1 MKSVFHPLAVLL
13 VLTGIES
20 VAAQDEEKS
29 AKLQTYSV
37 GERRA
42 VIEQEK
48 IVMERP
54 KFDTS
59 FKMDIPKPTMGA
71 MQIAKPNLEIV
82 TGPASPQATA
92 NTPASAP
99 QNTPPRTAS
108 TGAAA
113 NTATSPGT
121 GETRAVRPLKMD
133 PPSYPRDALRRREE
147 GYVIVEFT
155 INGQGETEDIS
166 VVEADPRGSFD
177 NEARRAVARWTF
189 EPALRDGRPVSQ
201 RIRHT
206 LEFNLEG
213 K

>member
-1 MKSVFHPLAVLL
+1 MKNVYPLVTLL
-13 VLTGIES
+13 VLAGFQPVS
-20 VAAQDEEKS
+20 AQDQEES

-37 GERRA
+37 GERRGK
-42 VIEQEK
+42 IEQEK

-54 KFDTS
+54 KFDSS
-59 FKMDIPKPTMGA
+59 FKMEIPKPSMGA

-82 TGPASPQATA
+82 TGPASPEATA

-99 QNTPPRTAS
+99 QNSPARTAS
-108 TGAAA
+108 TGTAV
-113 NTATSPGT
+113 NTQTPAGN
-121 GETRAVRPLKMD
+121 GETRAVRPLRMD
-133 PPSYPRDALRRREE
+133 PPSYPRDALRRQEE
-147 GYVIVEFT
+147 GFVIVEFT

-166 VVEADPRGSFD
+166 VVEAEPRGSFD
-177 NEARRAVARWTF
+177 NEARRAVGRWEF

-206 LEFNLEG
+206 LEFKLEG

>member
-1 MKSVFHPLAVLL
+1 MKNVYPLVTLL
-13 VLTGIES
+13 VLAGFQPAS
-20 VAAQDEEKS
+20 AQDQEES

-37 GERRA
+37 GERRGK
-42 VIEQEK
+42 IEQEK

-54 KFDTS
+54 KFDSS
-59 FKMDIPKPTMGA
+59 FKMEIPKPSMGA

-82 TGPASPQATA
+82 TGPASPEATA

-99 QNTPPRTAS
+99 QNSPARTAS
-108 TGAAA
+108 TGAAV
-113 NTATSPGT
+113 NTQTPAGN
-121 GETRAVRPLKMD
+121 GETRAVRPLRMD
-133 PPSYPRDALRRREE
+133 PPSYPRDALRRQEE
-147 GYVIVEFT
+147 GFVIVEFT

-166 VVEADPRGSFD
+166 VVEAEPRGSFD
-177 NEARRAVARWTF
+177 NEARRAVRRWEF

-206 LEFNLEG
+206 LEFTLEG

>member
-1 MKSVFHPLAVLL
+1 MKSVFYPLAVLL
-13 VLTGIES
+13 VLPGIES

-59 FKMDIPKPTMGA
+59 FKMDIPKPTMGT
-71 MQIAKPNLEIV
+71 MQIAKPKLEVV
-82 TGPASPQATA
+82 TGPASPQATTS
-92 NTPASAP
+92 TPASP
-99 QNTPPRTAS
+99 PEKTPSRTAS
-108 TGAAA
+108 AGATANTGAPAG
-113 NTATSPGT
+113 S
-121 GETRAVRPLKMD
+121 GETRAVRPLKME
-133 PPSYPRDALRRREE
+133 PPSYPRDALLRRDE

-155 INGQGETEDIS
+155 INGQGGTEDIS
-166 VVEADPRGSFD
+166 VVEAEPRGSFD
-177 NEARRAVARWTF
+177 SEARRAVGRWTF

-206 LEFNLEG
+206 LEFKLEG
-213 K
+213 N